1 MNVRTGPPANAPVR
15 RRPSR
20 LAAWFDHHVFSLV
33 ASLGRLVAKPWAAA
47 LTIGVMAVALALP
60 LGLWVMLG
68 NAERFVGDVQQARQI
83 DVFLKPAIDVS
94 RARALAI
101 ELQARA
107 DIAAVEVR
115 TPEQGLASLR
125 GASGLDEA
133 LQVIGENPLPSLL
146 VVSPDGDELALA
158 ESLRSLP
165 EVDVVQHDA
174 AWRQRLDGWLR
185 FGSRFAWALAVL
197 LGVGALLV
205 VGNTVRL
212 DIQQRRD
219 EISVLQQLGA
229 TDGFIRRP
237 FLYLGA
243 CYGVLAGVVALAVLT
258 TVEWSLRPPLLAL
271 AQSYGSDFTLHG
283 FSLPHAALVVLGAG
297 ALGWLG
303 AGLVTGQTLRQT
315 RATDT

>member
-1 MNVRTGPPANAPVR
+1 MNARKQVPANTPVT

-20 LAAWFDHHVFSLV
+20 LAAWLDHHVFSLV
-33 ASLGRLVAKPWAAA
+33 ASLGRLAAKPWAAL

-68 NAERFVGDVQQARQI
+68 NAERFVGDVQEARRI
-83 DVFLKPAIDVS
+83 DLFLKPGIDVD
-94 RARALAI
+94 RARALAG

-107 DIAAVEVR
+107 DVASVDVR

-146 VVSPDGDELALA
+146 VVSPAGDELALA
-158 ESLRSLP
+158 DTLRGLP
-165 EVDVVQHDA
+165 EADVVQHDA
-174 AWRQRLDGWLR
+174 AWRERLDGWLR
-185 FGSRFAWALAVL
+185 FGTRFAWALAVL

-212 DIQQRRD
+212 DIQQRRE

-243 CYGVLAGVVALAVLT
+243 CYGVLAGAVALAVLT
-258 TVEWSLRPPLLAL
+258 AVDWSLRPPLLAL
-271 AQSYGSDFTLHG
+271 AQSYGSDFTLQG
-283 FSLPHAALVVLGAG
+283 FSLSHAALVVVGAG